1 RSRALSVHL
10 YGTCVYRH
18 HSDRGHRPHPLCGQP
33 GAGCRVCGN
42 HRAGLKRLAN
52 GEAPCGRG
60 VRDHARRACDRS
72 VRGNRHR
79 VLRHPVYHGRTPGFS
94 RALGPL
100 FLRLPPRGAA
110 PRPARSRRDAPLRRA
125 GVPPHGTNECRSGA
139 ETSRR
144 LRMPNV
150 TTKDVIKVYRAG
162 KSEVIAL
169 RGLDMAVSDRELVAV
184 RGPSGCGKTTLL
196 NLLGGIDRP
205 TAGRIEVNGSNL
217 VDLSDAE
224 LVRYRLQKVGFIF
237 QFFNLVPTLTAEENV
252 ELPMRLAGKGPSA
265 RSKRTKELLELV
277 GMKKRAVHRPDEL
290 RGGEQQRMAIGDG
303 LSYDLSLLFVDC
315 TTGGLLYDMEYDGH

>member
-1 RSRALSVHL
+1 
-10 YGTCVYRH
+10 
-18 HSDRGHRPHPLCGQP
+18 
-33 GAGCRVCGN
+33 
-42 HRAGLKRLAN
+42 
-52 GEAPCGRG
+52 
-60 VRDHARRACDRS
+60 
-72 VRGNRHR
+72 
-79 VLRHPVYHGRTPGFS
+79 
-94 RALGPL
+94 
-100 FLRLPPRGAA
+100 
-110 PRPARSRRDAPLRRA
+110 
-125 GVPPHGTNECRSGA
+125 
-139 ETSRR
+139 
-144 LRMPNV
+144 MPNV

-265 RSKRTKELLELV
+265 RSNRTKELLELV
-277 GMKKRAVHRPDEL
+277 GMTKRAVHRPDEL
-290 RGGEQQRMAIGDG
+290 SGGEQQRIAIGVALANDP
-303 LSYDLSLLFVDC
+303 SLLLADEP
-315 TTGGLLYDMEYDGH
+315 TGELDTKTGQEVLDLFQRMNQEFGKTIVVVTHDARVSQIAHRILEIRDGKILGEAAAT